1 MVVSAYIDGDVGP
14 VKTELINLAGRRHQC
29 YLPDHPQRFGVVGFT
44 TSEGPVVCGGHG
56 PGPGVDK
63 SLSHCRILKSSEEW
77 SMWHNMIQKRSYAL
91 AIKINDQQTLIL
103 GGYDE
108 YFNMLRSSEIM
119 NDNGVSENSI
129 TAPLPLYSNC
139 IIKLNNSMSLITAGF
154 QGLDEHG
161 DSRRASETWYLD
173 LQTLDFT
180 AGPRLQQRRAVHGCA
195 TLWVGGKI
203 YGLVAGGFGSD
214 EPYCCNILDTTEIL
228 DLQQPNPTWTNGM
241 RHQIKLHI
249 FSKVL
254 THNFV

>member
-1 MVVSAYIDGDVGP
+1 
-14 VKTELINLAGRRHQC
+14 
-29 YLPDHPQRFGVVGFT
+29 
-44 TSEGPVVCGGHG
+44 
-56 PGPGVDK
+56 
-63 SLSHCRILKSSEEW
+63 
-77 SMWHNMIQKRSYAL
+77 MWHNMIQKRSYAL

-139 IIKLNNSMSLITAGF
+139 IIKLNNSMGLITAGF

-195 TLWVGGKI
+195 TLWVGDKS
-203 YGLVAGGFGSD
+203 YGLVTGGYDNNF
-214 EPYCCNILDTTEIL
+214 LDSTEIL

-241 RHQIKLHI
+241 RHQIKLCI
-249 FSKVL
+249 YI
-254 THNFV
+254 